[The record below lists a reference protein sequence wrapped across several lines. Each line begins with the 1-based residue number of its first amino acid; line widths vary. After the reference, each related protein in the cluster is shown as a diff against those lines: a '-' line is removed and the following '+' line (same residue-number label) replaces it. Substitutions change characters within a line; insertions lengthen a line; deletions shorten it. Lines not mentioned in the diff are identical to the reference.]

1 MGVRLIVAVLL
12 GFSPVF
18 FSAGSEEKPNILL
31 IVADDL
37 GYEKLGC
44 FGGLGTRTPHLN
56 SFAKEG
62 MRFARAYGSPVCI
75 PTRMS
80 LYTGQYPTRHGFTS
94 VLPVHLGTEKA
105 VDFRE
110 GFPSYAQQLRDA
122 GYLTAVTGKWQLA
135 TLEHHPGHLKDAGFD
150 SWCVWQIWR
159 NGAKTTRY
167 WDPCLNQDGAIRED
181 LADCFGPDV
190 MARFVVAKMEE
201 AVAAGKPFLIHHNML
216 LPHEPII
223 DTPLNR
229 QRGTE
234 PSLDGMIQYLDRI
247 VGGLVKEVDEMGI
260 AENTVIIFLGDN
272 GTDLAGT
279 VRTTRAGLVRG
290 GKGTLDDGGT
300 RLPLLVRWTGKVEP
314 GSVARDLVDVVD
326 LFPTLCELAG
336 AELPES
342 RPLDGKSLAGRL
354 LRGEP
359 VGREAVVAGYRDE
372 FSVFDGTWRLHSSGE
387 ITDASNLPRERVV
400 PPGEVTGEAAAALDR
415 LRLYLDKAR

>member
-18 FSAGSEEKPNILL
+18 FSARAEEKPNILL

-44 FGGLGTRTPHLN
+44 YGGLGTRTPRLN
-56 SFAKEG
+56 RLAKEG
-62 MRFARAYGSPVCI
+62 MRFARAYGSPVCT

-159 NGAKTTRY
+159 DGAKTTRY

-223 DTPLNR
+223 ETPLNR
-229 QRGTE
+229 RKGTE

-247 VGGLVKEVDEMGI
+247 VGGLVKKVDEMGI
-260 AENTVIIFLGDN
+260 AGNTVIIFLGDN

-387 ITDASNLPRERVV
+387 ITDASNLPRETVV
-400 PPGEVTGEAAAALDR
+400 PPGEVTGKAAAALDR